1 MTMDEVG
8 KACGI
13 SAETLKYYQ
22 RLGLLEAENGSEAL
36 RRLGVISSLAKAG
49 FTPEK
54 LADNSV
60 LFDESEETLDE
71 RVRIM
76 KKERFRQLDDLHA
89 KQQSLDCLDCIIREI
104 KKGGC
109 IGR

>member
-8 KACGI
+8 EACGI

-22 RLGLLEAENGSEAL
+22 RLGLLRTESGDEAL

-49 FTPEK
+49 LSPEK
-54 LADNSV
+54 MAENPV
-60 LFDESEETLDE
+60 LFDEHEETLDE

-76 KKERFRQLDDLHA
+76 KKERFRLLDDLHE

-109 IGR
+109 IAR